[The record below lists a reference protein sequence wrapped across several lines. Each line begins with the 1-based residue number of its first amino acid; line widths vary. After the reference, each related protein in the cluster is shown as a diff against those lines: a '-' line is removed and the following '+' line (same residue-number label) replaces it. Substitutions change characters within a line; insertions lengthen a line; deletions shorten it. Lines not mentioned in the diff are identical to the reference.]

1 MHLFIVHQ
9 FPDYDNFVPIIINLK
24 KKVNSK
30 FAIMNIFPV
39 HDLKYYRFNSLL
51 KKYEIQFI
59 DIGEINIRSILINL
73 LLSFVKIFPNAI
85 IIKMNRVWHY
95 FYHRYVLF
103 NKNHIISLIKKKDIK
118 SISIDHGLPARYK
131 KIFYVACK
139 ETNIKYNC
147 YILGV
152 QLDVVQKTKSEDF
165 NLYDYAMIQSQILG
179 IDDSEKN
186 KRKFK
191 RIASPRYSLDWL
203 NEVEEMYR
211 YKLKEYSPDT
221 FDRKLKVVLMTRA
234 MFSEK
239 TWQILYEELK
249 KINNIELKIK
259 LKPRGQFRPLYTQKN
274 IINEYNTS
282 ELINWADVIVSHT
295 SSILNEAIIKN
306 KKILFL
312 NFLFDLEKQEKCS
325 YAFEDLHVV
334 TNVNSK
340 EDLVMQIENLKTKQT
355 HIMNDEKY
363 QESKKIY
370 LKKVFGDDY
379 FDKKDI
385 YEKNFINIY
394 QN

>member
-282 ELINWADVIVSHT
+282 ELINWADVIVSHA

-312 NFLFDLEKQEKCS
+312 NFLFDLEKQEKRS
-325 YAFEDLHVV
+325 YAFEDQHVV

-340 EDLVMQIENLKTKQT
+340 DDLVMQIENLKTKQT

-370 LKKVFGDDY
+370 LKF
-379 FDKKDI
+379 
-385 YEKNFINIY
+385 
-394 QN
+394 